1 MDSIGTGEED
11 DVDEDSMPT
20 VQKKSTNYSQPHK
33 FIEEVAAAA
42 EDTDPFA
49 ETRTKTI
56 AERQSKYHER
66 AMRRQISPDRADAFG
81 KKNWLFFP

>member
-1 MDSIGTGEED
+1 
-11 DVDEDSMPT
+11 MPS
-20 VQKKSTNYSQPHK
+20 VQKKSTNYAQPHK
-33 FIEEVAAAA
+33 FIEEVAAAS

-49 ETRTKTI
+49 DTRTKTI

-81 KKNWLFFP
+81 KIENHFDFN